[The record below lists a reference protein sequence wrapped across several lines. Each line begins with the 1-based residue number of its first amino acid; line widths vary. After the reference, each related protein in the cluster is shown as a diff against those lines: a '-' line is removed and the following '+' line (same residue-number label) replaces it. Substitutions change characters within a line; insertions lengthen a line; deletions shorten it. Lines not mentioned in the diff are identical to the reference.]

1 MIQGQTIR
9 VQFSTKDGKPLQI
22 GDIMLLIQ
30 FSKDGNY
37 CYEFEIG
44 RTDISGRLIVS
55 YGEVEKRRSACA
67 EEFPAEFSTRVEEC
81 DPVVKILVP
90 SERELAARM
99 RKFNE
104 DYVAENCAG
113 LGWAAPWPSNARIKA
128 QEITVDL
135 TEKTVEVHLSA
146 I

>member
-104 DYVAENCAG
+104 DYG
-113 LGWAAPWPSNARIKA
+113 RPPDWAAPWPSNARIKA

>member
-9 VQFSTKDGKPLQI
+9 VQFSAKDGKPLQI
-22 GDIMLLIQ
+22 GDILLLIQ

-44 RTDISGRLIVS
+44 STDISGRLIVS

-67 EEFPAEFSTRVEEC
+67 VEFPAEFSTRVEEC

-90 SERELAARM
+90 SEKDLAARM

-104 DYVAENCAG
+104 DYG
-113 LGWAAPWPSNARIKA
+113 RPPDWAAPWPSNARIKP

-135 TEKTVEVHLSA
+135 TGKTVEVHLSA